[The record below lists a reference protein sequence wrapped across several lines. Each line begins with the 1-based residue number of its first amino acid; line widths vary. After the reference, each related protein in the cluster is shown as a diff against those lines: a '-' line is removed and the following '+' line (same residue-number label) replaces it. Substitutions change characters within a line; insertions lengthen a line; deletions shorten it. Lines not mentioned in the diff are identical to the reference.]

1 NGAWFLGD
9 AGLLDGYRC
18 CIHPEHRAALA
29 EIARNSQVTSDSY
42 MVDRDRLT
50 AASPTGAFNLALEWI
65 ARRHGRDL
73 VEAVVDILAFE
84 ESRYRRVRP
93 ALHEKMSEPL
103 REVINLMA
111 ANIEEPLSQEQ
122 FAHYVGRSR
131 RQIERLFQQ
140 QLGTT
145 PVRYYLELRITE
157 CRRLLQHSDLTML
170 EVLVACGFVSP
181 SHFSKCYTAF
191 YGYPPSKEVR
201 YGNVRSTK

>member
-1 NGAWFLGD
+1 
-9 AGLLDGYRC
+9 
-18 CIHPEHRAALA
+18 
-29 EIARNSQVTSDSY
+29 SY

-122 FAHYVGRSR
+122 LAHYVGRSR